1 MARHQTILA
10 AALLSAAALSGL
22 AGPAGAQDAI
32 PDYIAAA
39 VSDPNRPAEDT
50 ARDADRKPAESM
62 AFSTMKPGDTVVEL
76 LPGGGYFT
84 RIFSKVVGSQGHVY
98 TVVPFENMQR
108 NPDADA
114 AVQAIAADPNYSNVT
129 VIHPPIRAIG
139 VGEPQEIT
147 YLSPPITVYPM
158 GEQADVAWTSLNY
171 HDLKNRYDV
180 DAMVA
185 MNESIYDTLKP
196 GGIYYVIDH
205 EAVPGTGF
213 DATDTVHRIDP
224 EALKAEVLAA
234 GFVLDAESDLLDNP
248 DDDHSLGI
256 FDDAIRGHTDQFIL
270 RFRKPE

>member
-1 MARHQTILA
+1 MARYQIFLA
-10 AALLSAAALSGL
+10 AALLSASALY
-22 AGPAGAQDAI
+22 GPAAAQDAV

-50 ARDADRKPAESM
+50 ARDANRKPAESV

-84 RIFSKVVGSQGHVY
+84 RIFSRVVGPEGHVY
-98 TVVPFENMQR
+98 VVVPFENMQR
-108 NPDADA
+108 NPTADA

-196 GGIYYVIDH
+196 GGVYVVVDH
-205 EAVPGTGF
+205 AANPTTGF
-213 DATDTVHRIDP
+213 SMTGTLHRVEDFAV
-224 EALKAEVLAA
+224 ESEVMAA
-234 GFVLDAESDLLDNP
+234 GFISEEQGLFLENP
-248 DDDHSLGI
+248 DDDHTLPV
-256 FDDAIRGHTDQFIL
+256 FNDAIRGHTDQFII
-270 RFRKPE
+270 RFRRPE

>member
-62 AFSTMKPGDTVVEL
+62 AFSTMKPGDKVVDF

-84 RIFSKVVGSQGHVY
+84 RIFAKTVGAGGHVY
-98 TVVPFENMQR
+98 AAVPAENMTR
-108 NPDADA
+108 RATADA
-114 AVQAIAADPNYSNVT
+114 AVQAIAADAPYSNVS
-129 VIHPPIRAIG
+129 VIHPPLTAFAAP
-139 VGEPQEIT
+139 EPVDI
-147 YLSPPITVYPM
+147 V
-158 GEQADVAWTSLNY
+158 WTSLNY
-171 HDLKNRYDV
+171 HDLKNRNDSE
-180 DAMVA
+180 AMGVLNRGIFEA
-185 MNESIYDTLKP
+185 LKP
-196 GGIYYVIDH
+196 GGIYYIIDH